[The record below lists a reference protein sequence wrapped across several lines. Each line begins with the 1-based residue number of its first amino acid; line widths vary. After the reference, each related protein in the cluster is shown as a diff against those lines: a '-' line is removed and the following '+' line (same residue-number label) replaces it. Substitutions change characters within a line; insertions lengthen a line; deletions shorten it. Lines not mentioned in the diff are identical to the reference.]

1 MMQVPLPAC
10 PFLPWSWGAGTPQ
23 KPNPGFISSWTK
35 TSGVSDPFT
44 CPVGRWPMDLFIYL
58 FIWEEKGLAACPMP
72 LVPSMSPPGVQQQI
86 HPLPAFLPPAASFP
100 DVNILVQHGAR
111 LRW

>member
-58 FIWEEKGLAACPMP
+58 FGKKRAWLLVLCHWFLPCPHLASSSRYTPCPP
-72 LVPSMSPPGVQQQI
+72 FSLL
-86 HPLPAFLPPAASFP
+86 LPAF
-100 DVNILVQHGAR
+100 QM
-111 LRW
+111 